1 MFDELGEISS
11 RKKSR
16 KKKRK
21 LVGNNLTRSKEE
33 RLGPID

>member
-11 RKKSR
+11 RKKG

-21 LVGNNLTRSKEE
+21 LVGNDLTRSKEE